1 MIHYTEKRRDALLIH
16 THMYTLSLNFSLS
29 HALSLTL
36 SLPPQPPLLLLS
48 GEKLNPFM
56 VNKLMTAALKLEMPD
71 LAIDIFE
78 DAFGFYFDPD
88 PAKGNF

>member
-1 MIHYTEKRRDALLIH
+1 
-16 THMYTLSLNFSLS
+16 
-29 HALSLTL
+29 
-36 SLPPQPPLLLLS
+36 
-48 GEKLNPFM
+48 M

-88 PAKGNF
+88 PAKGNFQFLPILNPILKPILTFCVFGQ

>member
-1 MIHYTEKRRDALLIH
+1 MENISHSNCLLNTRNH
-16 THMYTLSLNFSLS
+16 VH
-29 HALSLTL
+29 SLTRTHFL
-36 SLPPQPPLLLLS
+36 SPSHSHTSTHTLTTTPPLLLS